1 MIQLM
6 YRHTAWVISANLCLR
21 AKCAGPVLSIVP
33 AFFIN
38 NAGVVLLNNVILQS
52 VVCSYNVN
60 RAGRLVQTCLY
71 NVNHTGDV
79 VQCVKCVVQSAC
91 VLR

>member
-6 YRHTAWVISANLCLR
+6 YRRRLGNFGKSVPSGKVCR
-21 AKCAGPVLSIVP
+21 PCVEYCAL
-33 AFFIN
+33 FFID
-38 NAGVVLLNNVILQS
+38 NAGVVLVDNVLLQS

-60 RAGRLVQTCLY
+60 RAGRVVQTYLY

>member
-6 YRHTAWVISANLCLR
+6 YRRRLGNFGKSVPSGKVCRPCIVYYALF
-21 AKCAGPVLSIVP
+21 SID
-33 AFFIN
+33 
-38 NAGVVLLNNVILQS
+38 NAGVVLLDNVILQS

-60 RAGRLVQTCLY
+60 RADRVVQTCLY